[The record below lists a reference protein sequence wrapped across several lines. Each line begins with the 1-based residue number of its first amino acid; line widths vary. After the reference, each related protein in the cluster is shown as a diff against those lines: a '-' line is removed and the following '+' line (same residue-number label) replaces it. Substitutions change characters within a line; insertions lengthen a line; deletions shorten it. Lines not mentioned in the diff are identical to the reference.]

1 MDEQAGL
8 RLCCSQTP
16 EDKFSCVMAH
26 IDEPEKTNLAGL
38 LELLWNRKF
47 HLQNEKHIFIL
58 LRPKK
63 CLVFGNPTFLR
74 FHKI

>member
-1 MDEQAGL
+1 MDEQVGL
-8 RLCCSQTP
+8 CLCCSQTP
-16 EDKFSCVMAH
+16 EDKFSNIMAH

-47 HLQNEKHIFIL
+47 HLQNEKHFFIL

-63 CLVFGNPTFLR
+63 MSCFKKR
-74 FHKI
+74 